1 MNNIEFNA
9 AIEYLLKLWPRWKL
23 NDEQRATLCR
33 TVQNIEFN
41 DLCGAAQ
48 RVYSAN
54 GSNLVAAPWSRILEY
69 ARPRTS
75 ENLDN
80 RPSMSPSEYAAYCQR
95 IRDEDAEQDAIL
107 APFTEEQ
114 LRTMVS
120 EAAKMEFVNKAG
132 ENVKPFGWLA
142 KVVGGT
148 PAMGIGR
155 INQLAK
161 PSGQCNLTER
171 LARDAA
177 EWFQRGAHAEEL
189 PDLEAYRLELAIK
202 AQNRKQDGSPT
213 PQVA

>member
-1 MNNIEFNA
+1 MEKHEFSRA
-9 AIEYLLKLWPRWKL
+9 VTYCQQLWPKWNPSDEAVRLLSKRAAHCTYEAFCHSAGHIFTTKNHIASAAPIAEIL
-23 NDEQRATLCR
+23 NDAMPKSEEHPDNKPGMSPQ
-33 TVQNIEFN
+33 
-41 DLCGAAQ
+41 
-48 RVYSAN
+48 
-54 GSNLVAAPWSRILEY
+54 EY
-69 ARPRTS
+69 AIH
-75 ENLDN
+75 
-80 RPSMSPSEYAAYCQR
+80 CQR
-95 IRDEDAEQDAIL
+95 IRDEDAEQDAVL

-177 EWFQRGAHAEEL
+177 EWFQRGSHAEEL
-189 PDLEAYRLELAIK
+189 PDLEAYRLEQAIK
-202 AQNRKQDGSPT
+202 AQNTKRDVPAKM
-213 PQVA
+213 A

>member
-1 MNNIEFNA
+1 MEKNEFLRAVAYCQNFWPKWNPSNE
-9 AIEYLLKLWPRWKL
+9 AIRVLSNRAKLCSYDAFCHSVDHIYATKNHIASTAPIADIL
-23 NDEQRATLCR
+23 NDAM
-33 TVQNIEFN
+33 
-41 DLCGAAQ
+41 
-48 RVYSAN
+48 
-54 GSNLVAAPWSRILEY
+54 PK
-69 ARPRTS
+69 S
-75 ENLDN
+75 EEHPDN
-80 RPSMSPSEYAAYCQR
+80 KPGMSPSEYAAYCQR

-177 EWFQRGAHAEEL
+177 EWFCRGAHAKEL

-202 AQNRKQDGSPT
+202 AQNTKRDVPAKM
-213 PQVA
+213 A